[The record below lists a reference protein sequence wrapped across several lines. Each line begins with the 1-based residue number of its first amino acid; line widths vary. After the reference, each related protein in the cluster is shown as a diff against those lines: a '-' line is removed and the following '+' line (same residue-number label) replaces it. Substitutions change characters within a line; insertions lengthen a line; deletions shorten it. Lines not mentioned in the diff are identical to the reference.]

1 ARSNARRR
9 RRDLAGSQ
17 ELKFPGRRAAIVAL
31 TVAAAAASGGTP
43 TAQQSAP
50 NDTAALRPTNHP
62 RLPADLAQLWLVPAS
77 TKGSNRAGSH
87 SAAMTEFAEAVKL
100 EVDANY
106 AKALPMFSQP
116 ALREG
121 PLGDYAIYYTG
132 LAELRLGRAAD
143 ARRTFQL
150 LASRAPVGYL
160 TEAAPLRE
168 AECDETLGDQAAAA
182 AIHERLSKTR
192 TTAPDDVLLR
202 LGRAA
207 RAAGDADKAA

>member
-1 ARSNARRR
+1 M
-9 RRDLAGSQ
+9 
-17 ELKFPGRRAAIVAL
+17 KFPGRRAAIVAL

-77 TKGSNRAGSH
+77 TKGSTRAGSH

-150 LASRAPVGYL
+150 LASRAPV
-160 TEAAPLRE
+160 AVRARDV
-168 AECDETLGDQAAAA
+168 AEEGERRAVVEGGGVDAQVLAEERRAQRARRPRVPERGVQLGVAV
-182 AIHERLSKTR
+182 E
-192 TTAPDDVLLR
+192 
-202 LGRAA
+202 RAA
-207 RAAGDADKAA
+207 RHVGRADGISQLF